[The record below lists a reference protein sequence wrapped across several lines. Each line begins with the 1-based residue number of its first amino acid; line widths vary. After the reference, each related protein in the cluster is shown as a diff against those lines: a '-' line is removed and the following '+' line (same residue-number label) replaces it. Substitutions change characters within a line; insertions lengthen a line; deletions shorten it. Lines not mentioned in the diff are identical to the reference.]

1 MAAMTANRDAFDRA
15 IANWN
20 AGDLDAYLELYDE
33 SIQLHGYSDQPMSKP
48 EVAGMYRGLHD
59 AIEGI
64 HIEVHDV
71 IEEGDRLSA
80 RATMSGIHRGELFGV
95 PGTGVSI
102 VQPVITHLRFV
113 DGRCVERWS
122 VADTLAVLVQIGAVT
137 LPG

>member
-1 MAAMTANRDAFDRA
+1 MTANRAAFDRA

-20 AGDLDAYLELYDE
+20 AGDLDAYLELYGE
-33 SIQLHGYSDQPMSKP
+33 SILLHGYSEEPMTKP
-48 EVAGMYRGLHD
+48 EVAGMYRGLHE
-59 AIEGI
+59 ALEGI

-71 IEEGDRLSA
+71 IEEDDRLSA
-80 RATMSGIHRGELFGV
+80 RATMSGTHRGELFGV
-95 PGTGVSI
+95 PGTGVDI

-122 VADTLAVLVQIGAVT
+122 VADTLAVLLQIGAVT

>member
-1 MAAMTANRDAFDRA
+1 MTNSPNRTAFDRA
-15 IANWN
+15 IACWN
-20 AGDLDAYLELYDE
+20 AGDLDGYLELYDP
-33 SIQLHGYSDQPMSKP
+33 SILLHGYSEQPMSKP

-59 AIEGI
+59 ALEDI

-80 RATMSGIHRGELFGV
+80 RATMSGTHQGELFGV
-95 PGTGVSI
+95 PGTGVHV

-122 VADTLAVLVQIGAVT
+122 VADTLAVLMQIGAVT